1 MIASQENKTIFN
13 DIIVAIWYDIDCG
26 DSTNVKDFFTEDG
39 VLSFD
44 GRELHGRKEIHEGY
58 LQRASGDRLSRH
70 VISNV
75 HVVRQDANS
84 ADVINILRLYAGN
97 GEPVLPFDGP
107 LSVTDC
113 HDHFVKD
120 TDGTWRI
127 ERRLLANQFVRSGA
141 TFTEP
146 PSK

>member
-1 MIASQENKTIFN
+1 MFASQENKAIFN
-13 DIIVAIWYDIDCG
+13 DIIVGIWYDIDCG
-26 DSTNVKDFFTEDG
+26 DSTEVQHYFTEDAL
-39 VLSFD
+39 LSFG
-44 GRELHGRKEIHEGY
+44 GREIHGRQAIHEGY
-58 LQRASGDRLSRH
+58 LQRARGDRLSRH

-75 HVVRQDANS
+75 HVVRQDADS
-84 ADVINILRLYAGN
+84 ADVINTLRLYAGN
-97 GEPVLPFDGP
+97 GKPVLPFDGP

-120 TDGTWRI
+120 ADGNWLI
-127 ERRLLANQFVRSGA
+127 ASRLLSNLFVREGA

>member
-1 MIASQENKTIFN
+1 MFASQENKSIFN
-13 DIIVAIWYDIDCG
+13 DIIVGIWYDIDCG
-26 DSTNVKDFFTEDG
+26 DSTTVQHYFTEDA

-44 GRELHGRKEIHEGY
+44 GREIHGRQDIHEGY

-75 HVVRQDANS
+75 HVVRQDEDS
-84 ADVINILRLYAGN
+84 ADVINTLRLYAGN

-113 HDHFVKD
+113 HDHFVKEA
-120 TDGTWRI
+120 DGQWRI
-127 ERRLLANQFVRSGA
+127 ASRLLANQFVREG
-141 TFTEP
+141 TKFTEP